1 MKRNDTMLMKNND
14 SCLSIIVVSLSASS
28 GTDVCFIFSLVID
41 VLTDC
46 SQDAILFAC
55 TLAGV

>member
-1 MKRNDTMLMKNND
+1 MLMKNND